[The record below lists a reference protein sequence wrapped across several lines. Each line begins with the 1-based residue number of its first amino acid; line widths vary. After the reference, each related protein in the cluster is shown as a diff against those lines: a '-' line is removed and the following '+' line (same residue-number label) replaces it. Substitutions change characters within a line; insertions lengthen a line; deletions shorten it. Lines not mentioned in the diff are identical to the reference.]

1 MNPSISPEV
10 ADFFPQV
17 KVGKVDGAFAIAA
30 HPFARRIG
38 NEDLLALALQAGLP
52 ATNAENAR
60 SAISGTGFKARHLNH
75 LPGHE
80 LNPEEALN
88 RQAIIGAHLLR
99 RTMEEMRWDEIDAYI
114 DTSAF
119 LPPTVNEQILDE
131 AGLLGKRVRSIS
143 YRYACAGALTALVD
157 TLSSSE
163 YEGRQARIVIGANE
177 PLSWLMHQKHLS
189 TLENLH
195 IPALFS
201 DGNAALAFDSSKFEL
216 QKKRVL
222 VKPDGGVIRLTPD
235 YASGDVIHDP
245 TILPSYYHSAETNS
259 QLLHFSNR
267 TRVLEYQG
275 PNDKD
280 LQVSIDG
287 MGTLRFFGSTTASE
301 ILALRE
307 QVPNVP
313 IDGSLNIILHPAS
326 EPVLKLISR
335 KLQNS
340 GATEIGELPFR
351 MAEADLAN
359 SSSATILNYW
369 LHMILNNQYYPHLPH
384 LWIAPGIGSVTTT
397 AIGNIKN

>member
-1 MNPSISPEV
+1 MSRPISSELTEFLPN
-10 ADFFPQV
+10 V

-38 NEDLLALALQAGLP
+38 NEDLLALALKSGLP
-52 ATNAENAR
+52 EASAENAR
-60 SAISGTGFKARHLNH
+60 LAISGTGFKARHLSH

-80 LNPEEALN
+80 LDMEEALN
-88 RQAIIGAHLLR
+88 RQAVIGAHLLR
-99 RTMEEMRWDEIDAYI
+99 QTMEEMRWDRIDAYV

-119 LPPTVNEQILDE
+119 LPPTINEQILDE
-131 AGLLGKRVRSIS
+131 AGLLGKGVRSIS
-143 YRYACAGALTALVD
+143 YRYACAGALTAFVD

-201 DGNAALAFDSSKFEL
+201 DGNAALAFDPSKFEL

-235 YASGDVIHDP
+235 YASGDVIHDQ
-245 TILPSYYHSAETNS
+245 TILPSYYHLTENS
-259 QLLHFSNR
+259 PNLLHYSNR
-267 TRVLEYQG
+267 TRVLEYEG

-287 MGTLRFFGSTTASE
+287 MGTLRFFGSTTSSE
-301 ILALRE
+301 IMAFRK
-307 QVPNVP
+307 QAPIVPLDGP
-313 IDGSLNIILHPAS
+313 INIILHPAS
-326 EPVLKLISR
+326 EPVLKLISKR
-335 KLQNS
+335 LKTS

-351 MAEADLAN
+351 MADADLAN

-369 LHMILNNQYYPHLPH
+369 LHMILNNQYHPHLPH